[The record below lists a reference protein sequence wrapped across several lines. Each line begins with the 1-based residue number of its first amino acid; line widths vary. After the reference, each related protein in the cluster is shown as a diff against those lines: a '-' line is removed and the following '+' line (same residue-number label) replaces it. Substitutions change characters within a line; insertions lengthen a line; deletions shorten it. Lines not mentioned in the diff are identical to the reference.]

1 MLNSAIASFCVCSSW
16 FVRIYF
22 FAGSL
27 LSQYLISYLVA
38 DFKEFL
44 IIFWSVP
51 IFLTIL
57 QQSPSIDLMNFVMFI
72 MSFYFNANLESLKL
86 SNLYIRWSLSKIFYG
101 NPSCFSIPFGFDSA
115 YIIID
120 NIISH
125 CVVYICYRI
134 QSTKKKDLSGSFW
147 ATELPSLCT

>member
-1 MLNSAIASFCVCSSW
+1 
-16 FVRIYF
+16 
-22 FAGSL
+22 
-27 LSQYLISYLVA
+27 
-38 DFKEFL
+38 
-44 IIFWSVP
+44 
-51 IFLTIL
+51 
-57 QQSPSIDLMNFVMFI
+57 MNFVMFI
-72 MSFYFNANLESLKL
+72 MSFYLDANLESLKL